1 MAVQPTHKRL
11 SNGLQ
16 SLSEASP
23 DYELAPVG
31 IASMHDQAQKLAEA
45 GRNGDI
51 YVIHAAEGETVIPM
65 EVLAAN
71 PQIKQL
77 LFAQM
82 EDMGLDPQEFVVG
95 NELNSIN
102 PVTGLPEFFFK
113 SLFRSVK
120 KAVKKVFK
128 FAKKIA
134 PIAIPIAASMFGF
147 PAFMGPMFAKGTF
160 GAAALASGLGSLAG
174 GGSIKD
180 AFKSAIIGG
189 GISTLGSGLVG
200 GIKGDEFGPGF
211 MKGVQESF
219 TGTLPDPST
228 LGELYGE
235 WGVPDIYGT
244 GTKDVTTS
252 ALEKVGGEISI
263 NPLHQA
269 SLQSA
274 PATSPLNYGGMSS
287 DLLAAP
293 TSDLPAEVL
302 QSFQTAPSHVEGI
315 GMVDAAGKPLQSSPF
330 LTNVA
335 ETSKKVVAPAGGTDY
350 LEKAGDW
357 MFRGGQSEA
366 AIEKAGNLAA
376 DDAYQKVLD
385 TYLNN
390 PGVDTSKV
398 YDAAIKAGEA
408 ARAAAGPG
416 YVAQYGPTAALG
428 AGAAYAGGM
437 FDPPEIEEIEE
448 EPGRSV
454 SELSG
459 PNPLFEADPDKFK
472 IPVNPFQFT
481 PSQSPFVAT
490 KTVPSNPWLAQF
502 AADGGLI
509 NGPGTGT
516 SDSIPGW
523 LSDGEFV
530 LTERAVRGA
539 DPTGQGRRQAG
550 ANNLYNIM
558 RNFEM
563 SA

>member
-31 IASMHDQAQKLAEA
+31 IASMHDQAQRLAEY
-45 GRNGDI
+45 GRNGDV

-65 EVLAAN
+65 EVLDAN

-82 EDMGLDPQEFVVG
+82 KDMGLDPQEFVVG

-134 PIAIPIAASMFGF
+134 PIAIPIAASAFGF
-147 PAFMGPMFAKGTF
+147 GPILGTAFAKGTF
-160 GAAALASGLGSLAG
+160 GAAALGSGLGSLAG
-174 GGSIKD
+174 GGSLKD
-180 AFKSAIIGG
+180 AFKSALIGG
-189 GISTLGSGLVG
+189 GISTLGTGLVKGFGAGEGETFG
-200 GIKGDEFGPGF
+200 GQF
-211 MKGVQESF
+211 MKGVGKSF
-219 TGTLPDPST
+219 TGTPTAPT
-228 LGELYGE
+228 PLGELYGE

-244 GTKDVTTS
+244 GTKDLTTS

-263 NPLHQA
+263 NPVHQA
-269 SLQSA
+269 SLQT
-274 PATSPLNYGGMSS
+274 TSPLNYGGM
-287 DLLAAP
+287 
-293 TSDLPAEVL
+293 TSDLSATTGGLPDNVV
-302 QSFQTAPSHVEGI
+302 QYMKNAPSYPGSGGGPIPRFNQFGEQLPGPQLESLI
-315 GMVDAAGKPLQSSPF
+315 
-330 LTNVA
+330 NVA
-335 ETSKKVVAPAGGTDY
+335 EKSKKVVDPAGGTDY
-350 LEKAGDW
+350 LDKVGDW
-357 MFRGGQSEA
+357 LFRGGQS
-366 AIEKAGNLAA
+366 KADIAQAG
-376 DDAYQKVLD
+376 
-385 TYLNN
+385 
-390 PGVDTSKV
+390 S
-398 YDAAIKAGEA
+398 DAATKAAEKYLVDYSSIIKDRAVLEAGALKAGEA

-416 YVAQYGPTAALG
+416 YISQYGPMGAIG

-437 FDPPEIEEIEE
+437 FDPPVEE
-448 EPGRSV
+448 EVTEEDLQFGSD
-454 SELSG
+454 LSG

-472 IPVNPFQFT
+472 IPVNPFQFQT
-481 PSQSPFVAT
+481 ASSPFVPT
-490 KTVPSNPWLAQF
+490 RF
-502 AADGGLI
+502 AADGGMI
-509 NGPGTGT
+509 RGPGTGT

-539 DPTGQGRRQAG
+539 DPTGQGRRDAG
-550 ANNLYNIM
+550 ADNLYNIM

-563 SA
+563 RA

>member
-1 MAVQPTHKRL
+1 MAVQPTYQRL

-16 SLSEASP
+16 SLSDASP

-31 IASMHDQAQKLAEA
+31 IASMHEQAQRLAEA

-82 EDMGLDPQEFVVG
+82 KDMGLDPQEFVVG

-134 PIAIPIAASMFGF
+134 PFAIPIAASAFGF

-200 GIKGDEFGPGF
+200 GFRGEEFGPGF

-263 NPLHQA
+263 QNPLYQA

-274 PATSPLNYGGMSS
+274 QTTSPLNYGGMSS

-293 TSDLPAEVL
+293 TGDLPANVV
-302 QSFQTAPSHVEGI
+302 QYMQNAPSYLEGQTI
-315 GMVDAAGKPLQSSPF
+315 PSQIQSPQF
-330 LTNVA
+330 LTTVA
-335 ETSKKVVAPAGGTDY
+335 DERNI

-357 MFRGGQSEA
+357 LSGGGQSPQAIEQAGSDAATKAVKKYLADYGSIIKDRAVLEA
-366 AIEKAGNLAA
+366 AALA
-376 DDAYQKVLD
+376 
-385 TYLNN
+385 
-390 PGVDTSKV
+390 
-398 YDAAIKAGEA
+398 AGEA

-416 YVAQYGPTAALG
+416 YLAQYGPTAALG

-437 FDPPEIEEIEE
+437 FDPPEEE
-448 EPGRSV
+448 EEATP
-454 SELSG
+454 EDLSG
-459 PNPLFEADPDKFK
+459 FVSGPTGFELFEQDKPK
-472 IPVNPFQFT
+472 YQIPVNPLFGQENILKGQDVF
-481 PSQSPFVAT
+481 
-490 KTVPSNPWLAQF
+490 VPSRF
-502 AADGGLI
+502 AADGGMI

-530 LTERAVRGA
+530 VTEKGVRGA
-539 DPTGQGRRQAG
+539 DPTGQGRREAG
-550 ANNLYNIM
+550 AANLYNIM

-563 SA
+563 RA

>member
-31 IASMHDQAQKLAEA
+31 IASMHDQAQRLAEY

-134 PIAIPIAASMFGF
+134 PIAIPLALSAFGVPFLPPGSALATLFGPGTAA
-147 PAFMGPMFAKGTF
+147 T
-160 GAAALASGLGSLAG
+160 AALGSGLGSLAG
-174 GGSIKD
+174 GSGLKGALKD
-180 AFKSAIIGG
+180 ALIGG
-189 GISTLGSGLVG
+189 GIATLTGGLA
-200 GIKGDEFGPGF
+200 KGFGADAGEFGTEFMRGAKQTLTGVEAPIADYLQQGKDYLLETTGLGDQATYTDEQVKSWVAGPGA
-211 MKGVQESF
+211 
-219 TGTLPDPST
+219 PST
-228 LGELYGE
+228 SKQIAQNVVQPKTRDDVLFEIIRQKNASTIS
-235 WGVPDIYGT
+235 PDM
-244 GTKDVTTS
+244 S
-252 ALEKVGGEISI
+252 RA
-263 NPLHQA
+263 
-269 SLQSA
+269 LQS
-274 PATSPLNYGGMSS
+274 
-287 DLLAAP
+287 
-293 TSDLPAEVL
+293 
-302 QSFQTAPSHVEGI
+302 VEGI
-315 GMVDAAGKPLQSSPF
+315 TPEVLGQNLPIDSTGPFGTELGGKLQRG
-330 LTNVA
+330 LLGTNY
-335 ETSKKVVAPAGGTDY
+335 T
-350 LEKAGDW
+350 
-357 MFRGGQSEA
+357 
-366 AIEKAGNLAA
+366 AA
-376 DDAYQKVLD
+376 DVMQAADIANLPPPITTAD
-385 TYLNN
+385 IAARN
-390 PGVDTSKV
+390 
-398 YDAAIKAGEA
+398 AIKKTAADIAQKASAGTMRTYA
-408 ARAAAGPG
+408 PLAAAG
-416 YVAQYGPTAALG
+416 LG
-428 AGAAYAGGM
+428 GAYAGGM
-437 FDPPEIEEIEE
+437 FDPPEEE
-448 EPGRSV
+448 EEVTEADLEFGG
-454 SELSG
+454 ELSG
-459 PNPLFEADPDKFK
+459 PNPLFAADPDKFK

-481 PSQSPFVAT
+481 PSTNPFVPPT
-490 KTVPSNPWLAQF
+490 QNVF
-502 AADGGLI
+502 AADGGMI
-509 NGPGTGT
+509 RGPGTGT

-523 LSDGEFV
+523 LSAGEFV

-563 SA
+563 RA